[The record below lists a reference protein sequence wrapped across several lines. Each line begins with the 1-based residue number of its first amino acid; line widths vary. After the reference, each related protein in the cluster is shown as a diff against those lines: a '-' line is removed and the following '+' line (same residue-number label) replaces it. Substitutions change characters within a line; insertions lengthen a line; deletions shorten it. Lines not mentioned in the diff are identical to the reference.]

1 MVELIAGI
9 VLVIALIWVA
19 RSTGFEMDRSFY
31 PVLLIV
37 IALYYVLF
45 AFQTFHLVCILFEL
59 FVAILF
65 SGLAIWE
72 HHRSLIIVGFA
83 LIFHGIYDLLH
94 GLIPFSTSTPE
105 WWPLFCFGVDM
116 VLGFWLILLTYR
128 KNRNQIS

>member
-19 RSTGFEMDRSFY
+19 RSTAFEMDRSFY

-45 AFQTFHLVCILFEL
+45 AFQTFHVGSILFEV

-65 SGLAIWE
+65 SGLAIWGN
-72 HHRSLIIVGFA
+72 HRSLIIVGFA

-94 GLIPFSTSTPE
+94 GLVPFSTNTPE
-105 WWPLFCFGVDM
+105 WWPLFCFGEDV
-116 VLGFWLILLTYR
+116 VHGLWLILLTHR
-128 KNRNQIS
+128 KNRN